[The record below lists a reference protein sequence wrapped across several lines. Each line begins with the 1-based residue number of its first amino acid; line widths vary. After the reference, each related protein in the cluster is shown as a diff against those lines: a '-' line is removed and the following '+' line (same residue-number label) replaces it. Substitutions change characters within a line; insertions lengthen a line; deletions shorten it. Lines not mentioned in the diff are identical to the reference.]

1 MTQNLPILSR
11 DGAVAPVY
19 PDDAAPCQCAML
31 DHRIDGA
38 HDVLRWVWCDGRG
51 GRRGVTTR
59 LYAALYLVE
68 SRFVGHDTVRE
79 YAEDAGVTK
88 QALAKQ
94 IQKLRR
100 RIAR

>member
-1 MTQNLPILSR
+1 MTQDLPLLPH
-11 DGAVAPVY
+11 DGAVDPVY
-19 PDDAAPCQCAML
+19 PGDTAIDPSTPS
-31 DHRIDGA
+31 DHRVDGA

-68 SRFVGHDTVRE
+68 SRYVGHDAMRH
-79 YAEDAGVTK
+79 YAQEAGVST

-94 IQKLRR
+94 VHLLRG
-100 RIAR
+100 RIAG